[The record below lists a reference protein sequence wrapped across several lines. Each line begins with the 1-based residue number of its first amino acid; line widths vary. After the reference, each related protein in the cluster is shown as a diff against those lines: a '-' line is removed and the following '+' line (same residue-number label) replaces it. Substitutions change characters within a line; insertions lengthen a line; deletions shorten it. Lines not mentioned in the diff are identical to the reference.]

1 MIKILNRIL
10 SLAMLLLVSIATMAE
25 GRQASG
31 YRNPILYADVPDVSL
46 VHVGKYYYMV
56 STTMHL
62 MPGCPVMRSKDLK
75 TWQTVSYVFPRIDD
89 AGRYSLIDST
99 AYGQGQ
105 WASSIRYHKGRF
117 YVWFTANGSPYK
129 GFIYTAKKAEGPWT
143 LVARPPHFH
152 DGSLF
157 FDDDDR
163 VYMFHGTGHLT
174 ELTPDLQGIKKG
186 GIDQQIFERDK
197 DEQGLLEGSSAIKH
211 NGKYYLCMISMDWSI
226 PSRVRREVCYR
237 ADKIT
242 GPYEKHIILE
252 TPFEEFGGVGQGCLV
267 PGDGGEW
274 WAVIFQDRGGVG
286 RVPCLM
292 PVTWKDGW
300 PMCGDANGKVPND
313 LSVPYQD
320 MSGIC
325 GSDDFSSKKLK
336 LYWQWNHNPIDEA
349 WSLTERRGFLRLK
362 TARVVPNLFVA
373 PNTISERMPGP
384 ASTGTVKL
392 DVSNMRD
399 GDVCGLAA
407 FNGLSGELAILRTAT
422 GYMLQQVADTAL
434 FKEPGHAIAGNH
446 RTVLAEVPLDLS
458 TVSTQHASLHQYVW
472 LRCHADFRHGHDLAT
487 FAYSTD
493 GKTFHSIGQPVKMVF
508 NYRQMFMGSRYAIF
522 NYATSQT
529 GGYVD
534 VDSFDLQTDRK

>member
-1 MIKILNRIL
+1 MKKILNRIL
-10 SLAMLLLVSIATMAE
+10 SLAMLLLVSIATMAD

-174 ELTPDLQGIKKG
+174 ELTPDLQGVKKG

-197 DEQGLLEGSSAIKH
+197 DEQGLLEGSSVIKH

-226 PSRVRREVCYR
+226 PGRVRREVCYR

-300 PMCGDANGKVPND
+300 PMCGAANGKVPND

>member
-1 MIKILNRIL
+1 MKKILNRIL
-10 SLAMLLLVSIATMAE
+10 SLAMLLLVSIATMAD

-174 ELTPDLQGIKKG
+174 ELTPDLQGVKKG

-197 DEQGLLEGSSAIKH
+197 DEQGLLEGSSVIKH

-226 PSRVRREVCYR
+226 PGRVRREVCYR

-362 TARVVPNLFVA
+362 TARVVGNLFVA

-392 DVSNMRD
+392 DISNMKE

-446 RTVLAEVPLDLS
+446 RTVLAEVTLDLS

-493 GKTFHSIGQPVKMVF
+493 GKTFHSIGQPVKLVF

>member
-226 PSRVRREVCYR
+226 PGRVRREVCYR

-384 ASTGTVKL
+384 ASTGMVKL

-407 FNGLSGELAILRTAT
+407 FNGLSGELAILCTAT